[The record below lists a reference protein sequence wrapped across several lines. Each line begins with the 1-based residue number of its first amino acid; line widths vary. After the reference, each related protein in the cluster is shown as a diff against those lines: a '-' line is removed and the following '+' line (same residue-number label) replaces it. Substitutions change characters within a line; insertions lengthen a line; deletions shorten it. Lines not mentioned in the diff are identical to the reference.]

1 MILVQ
6 LILVGSFA
14 ALFFFAL
21 RSRTAHS
28 VSATKKLAFMAFTA
42 VVVVT
47 VFRPGLVTEVANLV
61 GVGRGTDLVLY
72 LLAVM
77 FCFYVVNDYL
87 RGQDARNQVHKLARR
102 IAVLE
107 ALERYEVL
115 RDHDAAPEPIR
126 DLRLPDDDRSSHPR
140 SDGTSSGA

>member
-6 LILVGSFA
+6 LILVA
-14 ALFFFAL
+14 AFVVLFLFTL

-28 VSATKKLAFMAFTA
+28 VSATKKLAFAMFT
-42 VVVVT
+42 VVVVMA
-47 VFRPGLVTEVANLV
+47 VLSPRLVSEVANLV
-61 GVGRGTDLVLY
+61 GVGRGADLVLY

-87 RGQDARNQVHKLARR
+87 RSQDSTNQLHKLARR

-107 ALERYEVL
+107 ALERYEIAPS
-115 RDHDAAPEPIR
+115 RDPDQLAVSEPPEGRPAG
-126 DLRLPDDDRSSHPR
+126 DR
-140 SDGTSSGA
+140 A

>member
-6 LILVGSFA
+6 IILVGAF
-14 ALFFFAL
+14 LGVFFLAL
-21 RSRTAHS
+21 RSRTAHG
-28 VSATKKLAFMAFTA
+28 VSASKKLAFLFFM
-42 VVVVT
+42 VVVV
-47 VFRPGLVTEVANLV
+47 VAVLSPALVSEVANFV

-87 RGQDARNQVHKLARR
+87 RSQDARAQLHKLARR

-107 ALERYEVL
+107 ALERYDIASAQD
-115 RDHDAAPEPIR
+115 RDRDVAPSTPASPESS
-126 DLRLPDDDRSSHPR
+126 DDD
-140 SDGTSSGA
+140 